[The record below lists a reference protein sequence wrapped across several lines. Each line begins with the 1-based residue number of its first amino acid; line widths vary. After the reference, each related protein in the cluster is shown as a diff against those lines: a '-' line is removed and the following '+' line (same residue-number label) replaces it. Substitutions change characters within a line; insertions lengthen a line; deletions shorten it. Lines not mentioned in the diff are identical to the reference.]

1 MAEASAPT
9 PEPEPSRR
17 QVAKQG
23 TREALLLAASAEFAE
38 KGLDLPSLDS
48 ICARAGFTRGAFYV
62 HFRDREDLVAAVM
75 ERVLGVFLDAVI
87 GGEEDGDL
95 ARTITRFSE
104 LAVHGIEDTGGGET
118 ALPGLPPGVPF
129 HQILAACQ
137 RSEGTRA
144 QLVGT
149 LAKAAHRL
157 GERAVADQRAG
168 RLRGDLPPRELAV
181 LLLLLSL
188 GVRAAADL
196 RLPVDVGATRSALLR
211 LLGA

>member
-1 MAEASAPT
+1 MVEAPSPA

-17 QVAKQG
+17 QAAKQG
-23 TREALLLAASAEFAE
+23 TREALLQAASAEFAE
-38 KGLDLPSLDS
+38 KGLDVPSLDS

-87 GGEEDGDL
+87 GGEGGDV

-104 LAVHGIEDTGGGET
+104 LAVHGIEDTGGGST
-118 ALPGLPPGVPF
+118 TLPGLPPGVPF

-144 QLVGT
+144 QLVAT
-149 LAKAAHRL
+149 LATAAARL
-157 GERAVADQRAG
+157 TEGAAADQRAG

-196 RLPVDVGATRSALLR
+196 RLPVDVAATRSALLR
-211 LLGA
+211 LLGI